1 MAEGAVAAQQR
12 LLEKERKLRQKEEQ
26 ISLLLDQAKELRT
39 QRLGL
44 STRAT
49 GGSQRKGDSIHDR
62 SSVMERS
69 PRKSDSI
76 HDRSNVMERSP
87 QKSDSIHD
95 RSSVMERSP
104 RKSDSIHDR
113 SNVTERSPRKSDNV
127 TTRNRRDSL
136 EQEEPTGVGEL
147 PEELMV
153 NPPSSLT
160 ATSIAEVLSA
170 HPAQGVESVASEVS
184 EDIKSGPNKGFGEY
198 SHDTFESIT
207 TAAGVLT
214 STPYSMRRDQQATRD
229 DVSSPRRISESPT
242 GEEKC
247 PRWCL
252 SDKGEGCFGPVTH
265 VTVLRHVT
273 VL

>member
-49 GGSQRKGDSIHDR
+49 GWSQRKGDSIHDR
-62 SSVMERS
+62 SNVMERS

-87 QKSDSIHD
+87 
-95 RSSVMERSP
+95 

-113 SNVTERSPRKSDNV
+113 SNVMERSPRKSDNV

-136 EQEEPTGVGEL
+136 EQEEPTGVGEV
-147 PEELMV
+147 PEEVMV

-247 PRWCL
+247 LRWCL

-265 VTVLRHVT
+265 VTVL
-273 VL
+273 